1 MKLKEIKVRNFVAK
15 HAHEMSG
22 AGRHEAKRG
31 LQAKR
36 AKQKQQFRQLLKTQD
51 F

>member
-1 MKLKEIKVRNFVAK
+1 MKLDEIKPRNFVAK
-15 HAHEMSG
+15 HAPRAG

-31 LQAKR
+31 KQAKR
-36 AKQKQQFRQLLKTQD
+36 AKQKQAFRRQLKNTD